1 MKIALFVFS
10 GSGNTVKIADKYKSI
25 LENNGGEVITHM
37 ITLPLSEVDITP
49 YDYIGIFYP
58 IHAFNAPKI
67 VLDFAKI
74 LPESNKNLFIVKT
87 SGEPLILNNA
97 SSIKLLAVLKKKGYN
112 FTNEYSYCMPYNMI
126 FRHDDG
132 FATKMYTT
140 AMKLIEI
147 DALELVN
154 SIPHYLK
161 KCPLGGVVNFVFGIE
176 HPAMKLNGKLFKVDN
191 KKCVKCM
198 KCINN
203 CPTKNISFEN
213 GKFRFNSNCTM
224 CTACSFNCPT
234 NAISIGI
241 LNSWKV
247 NGKYS
252 FDSEECF
259 QQTTHKNYCK
269 KAYIKYFEE
278 ANNRIAN
285 SKK

>member
-1 MKIALFVFS
+1 MKFALFVFS
-10 GSGNTVKIADKYKSI
+10 DSGNTVKIANKYKSI
-25 LENNGGEVITHM
+25 LEDDGAEVITHM
-37 ITLPLSEVDITP
+37 ITLPLNEVDITP
-49 YDYIGIFYP
+49 YDFIGIFYP

-74 LPESNKNLFIVKT
+74 LPVSNKKLFIVKT

-97 SSIKLLAVLKKKGYN
+97 SSLKLLSILKKKGYN

-132 FATKMYTT
+132 FATKMNST
-140 AMKLIEI
+140 ALKLIEV
-147 DALELVN
+147 DALELVK

-161 KCPLGGVVNFVFGIE
+161 KCPMGGVISFVFRIE
-176 HPAMKLNGKLFKVDN
+176 HPAMKVNGKLFRVN
-191 KKCVKCM
+191 KNKCVNCM
-198 KCINN
+198 QCINN

-213 GKFRFNSNCTM
+213 GKFHFKNNCTM

-234 NAISIGI
+234 NAISIGV

-247 NGKYS
+247 NGRYS
-252 FDSEECF
+252 LTSEECF

-269 KAYIKYFEE
+269 KAYIRYFDE
-278 ANNRIAN
+278 ADKRIKN
-285 SKK
+285 SI